1 LNNNSYK
8 LALYLKLN
16 IMKASKQGSLAA
28 LAVILFAVIM
38 ALLFFSCE
46 KIEEEPITTGNVTF
60 WTNEISGWQ
69 LYVDD
74 VMVGPVRKPYPINR
88 TDEIPVCGDGRFTNL
103 QLRPGRHHYY
113 ISIYLPMQ
121 PPPNYF
127 RGQTRFFDVTL
138 GGCVVLRAEQ

>member
-1 LNNNSYK
+1 MNNNSYK

-74 VMVGPVRKPYPINR
+74 VMIGPVRKPYPINR

>member
-1 LNNNSYK
+1 
-8 LALYLKLN
+8 
-16 IMKASKQGSLAA
+16 MKTNTQSSLAA
-28 LAVILFAVIM
+28 LAVILFAVII

-46 KIEEEPITTGNVTF
+46 RIEDDPITTGNVTF

-74 VMVGPVRKPYPINR
+74 VMIGPVRKPYPINR

>member
-1 LNNNSYK
+1 
-8 LALYLKLN
+8 
-16 IMKASKQGSLAA
+16 MKTNTQSSLAA
-28 LAVILFAVIM
+28 LAVILFAVII

-46 KIEEEPITTGNVTF
+46 KIEDDPITTGNVTF

-74 VMVGPVRKPYPINR
+74 VMIGPVRKPYPINR

>member
-46 KIEEEPITTGNVTF
+46 KIEEPITTGNVTF

-74 VMVGPVRKPYPINR
+74 VMIGPVRKPYPINR

-138 GGCVVLRAEQ
+138 GGCTIVRAEQ

>member
-1 LNNNSYK
+1 MNSNSYK
-8 LALYLKLN
+8 FALDLKLN

-28 LAVILFAVIM
+28 LAVILFAVII
-38 ALLFFSCE
+38 ALMFFSCE
-46 KIEEEPITTGNVTF
+46 KIEEPITTGNVTF

-74 VMVGPVRKPYPINR
+74 VMIGPVRKPYPINR

>member
-1 LNNNSYK
+1 
-8 LALYLKLN
+8 
-16 IMKASKQGSLAA
+16 MKASKQGSLAA
-28 LAVILFAVIM
+28 LAVIFFAVII

-46 KIEEEPITTGNVTF
+46 KIEDDPITTGNVTF

-74 VMVGPVRKPYPINR
+74 VMIGPVRKPYPINR

>member
-1 LNNNSYK
+1 
-8 LALYLKLN
+8 
-16 IMKASKQGSLAA
+16 MKASKQGSLAA
-28 LAVILFAVIM
+28 LAVILFAVII

-46 KIEEEPITTGNVTF
+46 KIEDDPITTGNVTF
-60 WTNEISGWQ
+60 WTTEISGWQ

-74 VMVGPVRKPYPINR
+74 VMIGPVRKPYPINR

-113 ISIYLPMQ
+113 ISVYLPIH

-127 RGQTRFFDVTL
+127 QGQTRFFDVTL
-138 GGCVVLRAEQ
+138 GGCVVLRAEF

>member
-1 LNNNSYK
+1 
-8 LALYLKLN
+8 
-16 IMKASKQGSLAA
+16 MKTNTQSSLAA
-28 LAVILFAVIM
+28 LAINFFAFII

-74 VMVGPVRKPYPINR
+74 VMIGPVRKPYPINR

>member
-1 LNNNSYK
+1 
-8 LALYLKLN
+8 
-16 IMKASKQGSLAA
+16 MKASKQGSLAA
-28 LAVILFAVIM
+28 LAVILFAVII
-38 ALLFFSCE
+38 ALMFFSCE
-46 KIEEEPITTGNVTF
+46 KIEEPITTGNVTF

-74 VMVGPVRKPYPINR
+74 VMIGPVRKPYPINR

-138 GGCVVLRAEQ
+138 GGCTIVRAEQ

>member
-1 LNNNSYK
+1 
-8 LALYLKLN
+8 
-16 IMKASKQGSLAA
+16 MKASKQGSLAA

-46 KIEEEPITTGNVTF
+46 KIEEPITTGNVTF

-74 VMVGPVRKPYPINR
+74 VMIGPVRKPYPINR

-138 GGCVVLRAEQ
+138 GGCTIVRAEQ

>member
-1 LNNNSYK
+1 
-8 LALYLKLN
+8 
-16 IMKASKQGSLAA
+16 MKTNTQSSLAA
-28 LAVILFAVIM
+28 LAVILFAVII
-38 ALLFFSCE
+38 ALMFFSCE

-74 VMVGPVRKPYPINR
+74 VMIGPVRKPYPINR

-138 GGCVVLRAEQ
+138 GGCTIVRAEQ

>member
-1 LNNNSYK
+1 
-8 LALYLKLN
+8 
-16 IMKASKQGSLAA
+16 MKASKQGSLAA
-28 LAVILFAVIM
+28 LAVILFAVII

-46 KIEEEPITTGNVTF
+46 KIEDDPITTGNVTF

-74 VMVGPVRKPYPINR
+74 VMIGPVRKPYPINR

-127 RGQTRFFDVTL
+127 RGQTRSFDVTL

>member
-1 LNNNSYK
+1 
-8 LALYLKLN
+8 
-16 IMKASKQGSLAA
+16 MKASKQGSLAA
-28 LAVILFAVIM
+28 LAVILFAVII

-46 KIEEEPITTGNVTF
+46 KIEEPITTGNVTF

-74 VMVGPVRKPYPINR
+74 VMIGPVRKPYPINR

-103 QLRPGRHHYY
+103 QLRPGRHYYY

>member
-1 LNNNSYK
+1 MK
-8 LALYLKLN
+8 LQTQ
-16 IMKASKQGSLAA
+16 SSLMT

-46 KIEEEPITTGNVTF
+46 KVEEPITTGNVTF
-60 WTNEISGWQ
+60 WTNENNNWQ

-74 VMVGPVRKPYPINR
+74 VKIGPVRRPYPINNI
-88 TDEIPVCGDGRFTNL
+88 DEIPICGDTRFTNL
-103 QLRPGRHHYY
+103 QLRHGQHYYY
-113 ISIYLPMQ
+113 ISIYIPAQ

-138 GGCVVLRAEQ
+138 GGCVILRAEQ

>member
-1 LNNNSYK
+1 
-8 LALYLKLN
+8 
-16 IMKASKQGSLAA
+16 MKASKQGSLAA
-28 LAVILFAVIM
+28 LAVILFAVII

-46 KIEEEPITTGNVTF
+46 KIEDDPITTGNVTF

-74 VMVGPVRKPYPINR
+74 VMIGPVRKPYPINR

-113 ISIYLPMQ
+113 ISVYLPMH

-127 RGQTRFFDVTL
+127 QGQTRFFDVTL
-138 GGCVVLRAEQ
+138 GGCVVLRAEF

>member
-28 LAVILFAVIM
+28 LAVILFAVII

-74 VMVGPVRKPYPINR
+74 VMIGPVRKPYPINR

>member
-1 LNNNSYK
+1 
-8 LALYLKLN
+8 
-16 IMKASKQGSLAA
+16 MKTNTQSSLAA
-28 LAVILFAVIM
+28 LAVILFAVII

-46 KIEEEPITTGNVTF
+46 KIEEPIEEPITTGNVTF
-60 WTNEISGWQ
+60 WTTEDSGSTYWDTGWI

-74 VMVGPVRKPYPINR
+74 VKYGTIKTPYNIG
-88 TDEIPVCGDGRFTNL
+88 TIDKIPLCGDTRFTNIS
-103 QLRPGRHHYY
+103 LRPGNHYY
-113 ISIYLPMQ
+113 YLTRSLPLQ

>member
-1 LNNNSYK
+1 
-8 LALYLKLN
+8 
-16 IMKASKQGSLAA
+16 MKASKQGSLAA
-28 LAVILFAVIM
+28 LAVILFAVII

-46 KIEEEPITTGNVTF
+46 KIEDDPITTGNVTF

-74 VMVGPVRKPYPINR
+74 VMIGPVRKPYPINR

-121 PPPNYF
+121 PLPNYF

-138 GGCVVLRAEQ
+138 GGCTIVRAEQ

>member
-1 LNNNSYK
+1 MNNNSYK

-28 LAVILFAVIM
+28 LAVILFAVII
-38 ALLFFSCE
+38 ALLVFSCE
-46 KIEEEPITTGNVTF
+46 KIEDDPITTGNVTF

-74 VMVGPVRKPYPINR
+74 VMIGPVRKPYPINR

>member
-1 LNNNSYK
+1 
-8 LALYLKLN
+8 
-16 IMKASKQGSLAA
+16 MKASKQGSLAA
-28 LAVILFAVIM
+28 LAVILFAVII

-60 WTNEISGWQ
+60 WTTEDSGSTYWDTGWI

-74 VMVGPVRKPYPINR
+74 VKYGTIKTPYNIG
-88 TDEIPVCGDGRFTNL
+88 TIDKIPLCGDTRFTNIS
-103 QLRPGRHHYY
+103 LRPGNHYY
-113 ISIYLPMQ
+113 YLTRSLPLQ

>member
-1 LNNNSYK
+1 
-8 LALYLKLN
+8 
-16 IMKASKQGSLAA
+16 MKASKQGSLAA

-46 KIEEEPITTGNVTF
+46 KIEEPITTGNVTF

-74 VMVGPVRKPYPINR
+74 VMIGPVRKPYPINR

-138 GGCVVLRAEQ
+138 GDCVVLRAEQ

>member
-1 LNNNSYK
+1 
-8 LALYLKLN
+8 
-16 IMKASKQGSLAA
+16 MKTNTQSSLAA
-28 LAVILFAVIM
+28 LAVILFAVII

-46 KIEEEPITTGNVTF
+46 KIEDDPITTGNVTF

-138 GGCVVLRAEQ
+138 GGCTIVRAEQ

>member
-1 LNNNSYK
+1 
-8 LALYLKLN
+8 
-16 IMKASKQGSLAA
+16 MKASKQGSLAA
-28 LAVILFAVIM
+28 LAVILFAVII

-46 KIEEEPITTGNVTF
+46 KIEDDPITTGNVTF

>member
-1 LNNNSYK
+1 
-8 LALYLKLN
+8 
-16 IMKASKQGSLAA
+16 MKASKQGSLAA
-28 LAVILFAVIM
+28 LAVILFAVII

-46 KIEEEPITTGNVTF
+46 KIEEPITTGNVTF

-74 VMVGPVRKPYPINR
+74 VMIGPVRKPYPINR
-88 TDEIPVCGDGRFTNL
+88 TDEIPVCVDGRFTNL

>member
-1 LNNNSYK
+1 
-8 LALYLKLN
+8 
-16 IMKASKQGSLAA
+16 MKASKQGSLAA

-74 VMVGPVRKPYPINR
+74 VMIGPVRKPYPINR

>member
-1 LNNNSYK
+1 
-8 LALYLKLN
+8 
-16 IMKASKQGSLAA
+16 MKASKQGSLAA
-28 LAVILFAVIM
+28 LAVILFAVII

-46 KIEEEPITTGNVTF
+46 KIEDDPITTGNVTF

-74 VMVGPVRKPYPINR
+74 VMIGPVRKPYPINR

-121 PPPNYF
+121 PPPSYF

>member
-1 LNNNSYK
+1 
-8 LALYLKLN
+8 
-16 IMKASKQGSLAA
+16 MKASKQGSLAA
-28 LAVILFAVIM
+28 LAVILFAVII

-46 KIEEEPITTGNVTF
+46 KIEDDPITTGNVTF

-74 VMVGPVRKPYPINR
+74 VMIGPVRKPYPINR

-127 RGQTRFFDVTL
+127 RGQTRFFYVTL

>member
-1 LNNNSYK
+1 
-8 LALYLKLN
+8 
-16 IMKASKQGSLAA
+16 MKTNTQSSLAA
-28 LAVILFAVIM
+28 LAVILFAVII

-46 KIEEEPITTGNVTF
+46 KIEEPITTGNVTF

-74 VMVGPVRKPYPINR
+74 VMIGPVRKPYPINR

-138 GGCVVLRAEQ
+138 GGCTIVRAEQ

>member
-1 LNNNSYK
+1 
-8 LALYLKLN
+8 
-16 IMKASKQGSLAA
+16 MKASKQGSLAA
-28 LAVILFAVIM
+28 LAVILFAVII

-46 KIEEEPITTGNVTF
+46 KIEDDPITTGNVTF
-60 WTNEISGWQ
+60 WTNEISGWL

-74 VMVGPVRKPYPINR
+74 VMIGPVRKPYPINR

>member
-1 LNNNSYK
+1 
-8 LALYLKLN
+8 
-16 IMKASKQGSLAA
+16 MKASKQGSLAA
-28 LAVILFAVIM
+28 LAVILFAVII

-46 KIEEEPITTGNVTF
+46 KIEDDPITTGNVTF

-74 VMVGPVRKPYPINR
+74 VMIGPVRKPYPINR

-127 RGQTRFFDVTL
+127 QGQTRFFDVTL
-138 GGCVVLRAEQ
+138 GGCVVLRAEF

>member
-1 LNNNSYK
+1 
-8 LALYLKLN
+8 
-16 IMKASKQGSLAA
+16 MKASKQGSLAA
-28 LAVILFAVIM
+28 LAVILFAVII

-46 KIEEEPITTGNVTF
+46 KIEDDPITTGNVTF

-74 VMVGPVRKPYPINR
+74 VMIGPVRKPYPINR

-103 QLRPGRHHYY
+103 QLRPGRHYYY

>member
-1 LNNNSYK
+1 
-8 LALYLKLN
+8 
-16 IMKASKQGSLAA
+16 MKTNTQSSLAA
-28 LAVILFAVIM
+28 LAINFFAFII

-46 KIEEEPITTGNVTF
+46 KIEDDPITTGNVTF

-74 VMVGPVRKPYPINR
+74 VMIGPVRKPYPINR
-88 TDEIPVCGDGRFTNL
+88 TDEIPVCGNGRFTNL

>member
-1 LNNNSYK
+1 
-8 LALYLKLN
+8 
-16 IMKASKQGSLAA
+16 MKASKQGSLAA
-28 LAVILFAVIM
+28 LSVILFAVII

-46 KIEEEPITTGNVTF
+46 KIEDDPITTGNVTF

-74 VMVGPVRKPYPINR
+74 VMIGPVRKPYPINR

>member
-1 LNNNSYK
+1 
-8 LALYLKLN
+8 
-16 IMKASKQGSLAA
+16 MKTNTQSSLAA
-28 LAVILFAVIM
+28 LAVILFAVII

-46 KIEEEPITTGNVTF
+46 KIEDDPITTGNVTF

-74 VMVGPVRKPYPINR
+74 VMIGPVRKPYPINR

-138 GGCVVLRAEQ
+138 GGCVVQRAEF

>member
-1 LNNNSYK
+1 
-8 LALYLKLN
+8 
-16 IMKASKQGSLAA
+16 MKTNTQSSLAA
-28 LAVILFAVIM
+28 LAINFFAFII

-46 KIEEEPITTGNVTF
+46 KIEEPIEEPITTGNVTF
-60 WTNEISGWQ
+60 WTNEHDGWQ

-103 QLRPGRHHYY
+103 QLRPGQHHYY
-113 ISIYLPMQ
+113 ISISLPIQ

-127 RGQTRFFDVTL
+127 QGQTRFFYVTL